1 MDKKKESKL
10 SRRNFIT
17 HSGAGLA
24 SLVMGGGLLAGSA
37 KASPTASNH
46 HKRFEGKVV
55 LITGATSGIGE
66 ATAKEFAGEGASVFF
81 CGRREHLGEKVESE
95 IRDAGG
101 EATYMRADVRNEDQV
116 KAFVEACVEKYGRLD
131 IAYNN
136 AGIEGKASA
145 IDEMPMDGEMGYYD
159 VFQTNVN
166 GVFYAMKYELPI
178 MKEHQTGVIINTG
191 SVLASRGSGSYAPY
205 SASKHAV
212 KGLTRSAANNARHGI
227 RVVTISPGG
236 TRTDM
241 LRRIYGGSL
250 EGAGQNNPMGRLAEP
265 EEIAAMV
272 MNVSMPE
279 ASYLNGEEI
288 RVDGGSSA

>member
-1 MDKKKESKL
+1 MGKKKESKL

-37 KASPTASNH
+37 KASGKASNNL
-46 HKRFEGKVV
+46 KRFEGKVV

-66 ATAKEFAGEGASVFF
+66 ATAKAFAKEGASVFF
-81 CGRREHLGEKVESE
+81 CGRREQLGEKVESE
-95 IRDAGG
+95 IRDSGG
-101 EATYMRADVRNEDQV
+101 EATYMKADVRHEEQV
-116 KAFVEACVEKYGRLD
+116 KSFVEACVETYGRLD

-136 AGIEGKASA
+136 AGIEGKSSA

-166 GVFYAMKYELPI
+166 GVFYAMKHELPI
-178 MKEHQTGVIINTG
+178 MKQQESGVIINTG

-212 KGLTRSAANNARHGI
+212 KGLTRSAANNASHGI

-288 RVDGGSSA
+288 KVDGGSSA